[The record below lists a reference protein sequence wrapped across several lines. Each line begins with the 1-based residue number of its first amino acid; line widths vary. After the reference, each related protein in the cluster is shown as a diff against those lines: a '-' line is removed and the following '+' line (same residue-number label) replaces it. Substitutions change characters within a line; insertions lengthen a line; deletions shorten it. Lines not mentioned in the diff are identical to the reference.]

1 MKRTMHFLVMAAI
14 IGGAALAPALAD
26 TDGHRAEQL
35 TCPVMEGNPIK
46 ESIYV
51 DHQGERVYFCCD
63 FCQGE
68 FLKAP
73 EKYLDK
79 LPQFADAHP
88 NVAGDAHGHEHD
100 SPGTT
105 TGWRLYRFT
114 GPLGIA
120 TFSLLVLTLST
131 GLLRRKLK
139 RRFLKI
145 HKPLAFA
152 TGAVAMLH
160 ALTVLLGH

>member
-1 MKRTMHFLVMAAI
+1 MKRIARFLATVAI

-26 TDGHRAEQL
+26 SDSHWAKQV

-79 LPQFADAHP
+79 LPQFADAHSE
-88 NVAGDAHGHEHD
+88 VAGDAHGHEHD
-100 SPGTT
+100 SPGTS

-145 HKPLAFA
+145 HRPLAFA